1 MTNKNIKMGKI
12 SLPLDVRSSSD
23 IPAFEKMLG
32 NGPMAIVLVYADWCG
47 HCDTYK
53 KNVWNPLK
61 SVKGKTMNMASV
73 HYDQLENTSISNAKL
88 EGYPSVLV
96 VGKDKVPATFKNES
110 GTSNAM
116 PNSNELPTMKRLI
129 TTNVPSPS
137 KKNSNVTSKNS
148 NLPDIVVPEEETT
161 LLSSNTAP
169 SNSAPSNTMPSNTA
183 PSNSASSNSAPSN
196 TAPSNTAPSN
206 SAPSNTMPSN
216 SAPSNTAL
224 NQKNSTRIVANN
236 SLGATNINSTAEN
249 SSAANNSTTASN
261 LTPPN
266 VDEDMYN
273 NMEKMSSI
281 NSSTLKTEGVNISK
295 NNTQGTTPL
304 LRGGKLFKKL
314 TLRKHRKSKSKSK
327 SKSNTKRKN

>member
-148 NLPDIVVPEEETT
+148 NVASKNSNLPDIVVPEEETT

-169 SNSAPSNTMPSNTA
+169 SNSAPSNNMPSNTA
-183 PSNSASSNSAPSN
+183 PSN
-196 TAPSNTAPSN
+196 
-206 SAPSNTMPSN
+206 TM
-216 SAPSNTAL
+216 PSNTAL

-266 VDEDMYN
+266 LDEDMYN

-327 SKSNTKRKN
+327 SNTKRKN

>member
-47 HCDTYK
+47 HCNTYK

-110 GTSNAM
+110 GKSNAM

-129 TTNVPSPS
+129 TSNIPSSS
-137 KKNSNVTSKNS
+137 KKNSNLPSLSKKNS
-148 NLPDIVVPEEETT
+148 NLPDIVVPEEQDT
-161 LLSSNTAP
+161 LMSSNTTP
-169 SNSAPSNTMPSNTA
+169 SNSMPSNTAPSNTMPSNT
-183 PSNSASSNSAPSN
+183 NVKQN
-196 TAPSNTAPSN
+196 
-206 SAPSNTMPSN
+206 
-216 SAPSNTAL
+216 
-224 NQKNSTRIVANN
+224 NSTRIVANN
-236 SLGATNINSTAEN
+236 TSSSNTALEATNINSVANSSAEN
-249 SSAANNSTTASN
+249 SSAVNSSAENSSVANSSAENSTSASN

-266 VDEDMYN
+266 LNEDMYN

-314 TLRKHRKSKSKSK
+314 TLRKHRRSSRKSKSK
-327 SKSNTKRKN
+327 RKN

>member
-1 MTNKNIKMGKI
+1 MTNKNIKMGKV

-47 HCDTYK
+47 HCNTYK

-96 VGKDKVPATFKNES
+96 VGKDKIPATFKNES

-116 PNSNELPTMKRLI
+116 PNSNELPTMKRLV
-129 TTNVPSPS
+129 TSNVPSSS
-137 KKNSNVTSKNS
+137 KKNT
-148 NLPDIVVPEEETT
+148 NLPDIVVPD
-161 LLSSNTAP
+161 SNSAPPPNSAPSNTMS
-169 SNSAPSNTMPSNTA
+169 SNSAPSNTMSSNTM
-183 PSNSASSNSAPSN
+183 SSNSM
-196 TAPSNTAPSN
+196 
-206 SAPSNTMPSN
+206 PSNTMSSNTMSSNTMSSNSMPSN
-216 SAPSNTAL
+216 SPPPNMTPSNTIPE
-224 NQKNSTRIVANN
+224 QMNSTRIVDN
-236 SLGATNINSTAEN
+236 SMSSNTNLGATNASGETAT
-249 SSAANNSTTASN
+249 SANN

-273 NMEKMSSI
+273 SMEKMSSI
-281 NSSTLKTEGVNISK
+281 NSSTIKTEGVNISK

-304 LRGGKLFKKL
+304 LRGGRLFKRL
-314 TLRKHRKSKSKSK
+314 TLRKQRKSKSKSK
-327 SKSNTKRKN
+327 SKRKN